1 MPLEKIKK
9 KNAESDDCMNGILR
23 RTAGDALHD
32 YDGHF
37 RISLYPTRITHVS
50 LYVTTPHLTF
60 FPLTFA
66 PSLGRARRL
75 CIGDADHATRAT

>member
-50 LYVTTPHLTF
+50 LYVTTPPSHL
-60 FPLTFA
+60 FP
-66 PSLGRARRL
+66 
-75 CIGDADHATRAT
+75 ADFRTIVG